1 MVEKILEAVLSGL
14 VVPILLELWKSWR
27 NKTTTR
33 QSPVET
39 VPESQPLKPFPGP
52 VISRRPRERLT
63 DAALRQPKRDL
74 ANKTGGLTPVIA
86 RLVLSPLLGS
96 FMAGIIIGFLEVFGY
111 PPIEIG
117 TALANALVLVCSITV
132 CGFSLQNAGI

>member
-96 FMAGIIIGFLEVFGY
+96 FMAGIIIGFQRYSATHRLRSARLW
-111 PPIEIG
+111 PMH
-117 TALANALVLVCSITV
+117 
-132 CGFSLQNAGI
+132 